1 MFENNRF
8 EMTETELEKHR
19 QKLSRRLTTIMLSVV
34 VVAIVASAV
43 WVGVGIGRLGEQRRV
58 RNMLENQ
65 AYNDG
70 TTNVDM
76 EAYAKEMAALE
87 SYIAGNDKM
96 LLTIA
101 AVRNYY
107 VDPVKLD
114 TIYEKAIPALLSELD
129 PHSEYIPAKVF
140 SAVNE
145 SLEGEFDGIGIVFNA
160 STDTITVLSVIPQGP
175 SSAAGVRPG
184 DRIVK
189 IDGRNVA
196 GQKIPQDSMV
206 RLMRGPRGSQVRL
219 SVKRAALDHLVDID
233 VTRAAIEIHSIETSF
248 MLDDEAKIGF
258 VRLSQ
263 FARTSY
269 EEMRSAIASLREAG
283 MRGLV
288 LDLRGNGGGFLDQAI
303 LIANEFLP
311 AERLIVYT
319 EDRFGKQVKE
329 YSRGNGTSTDI
340 EIAVLVD
347 ETSASSSEILAG
359 AIQDNDRG
367 LVIGRRTFGKGL
379 VQSQIPFEDGS
390 AVRLTVA
397 RYYTPSGR
405 SIQRPYTNGDE
416 MAYHMDIVDRYN
428 RKEFFSADS
437 MYIDKS
443 KRFKTRG
450 GRTVYGGGGIVPD
463 IFIPLDTMGVTEYY
477 RRVWDTN
484 VLYRYTMEYTDRHRA
499 AMDSVTTLAQLDALL
514 AQDDL
519 LADFVRYAERNGVA
533 TDERG
538 LAASRKIILAQ
549 LRAYIGRNAMDD
561 ESGFYY
567 NIYPIDNAM
576 QRATK
581 ELRAKLNK
589 TSRKR

>member
-70 TTNVDM
+70 TTNVNM

-87 SYIAGNDKM
+87 SYMAGNDKM

-184 DRIVK
+184 DRIIK